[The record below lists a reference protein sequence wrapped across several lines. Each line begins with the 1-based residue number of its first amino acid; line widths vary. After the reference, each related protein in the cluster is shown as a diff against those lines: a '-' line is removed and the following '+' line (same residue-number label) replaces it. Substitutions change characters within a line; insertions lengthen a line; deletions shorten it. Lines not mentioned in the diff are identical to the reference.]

1 MEDKKIRVAI
11 THGDTNGIGYELIF
25 KTFDDPAMLELCT
38 PIIYGSPKAAVYHR
52 KVLNLNT
59 QFTIINSANEAKDG
73 RINLLTTY
81 EEETK
86 IDLGQ
91 ATPESGT
98 AALKALDKAMS
109 DFREEAYDVLV
120 TAPINDSNIK
130 VEGYPFPGD
139 TQYLETCIGE
149 GKKALVILVNE
160 QIRLA
165 CLTEGMNI
173 KDVPAAITQ
182 ENVEEKTRL
191 FFNTLRRDFRISN
204 PRIAILAL
212 NPQTSENGKF
222 GKEEE
227 NAIIPAIKELADQG
241 VEAFGPYPAEDFF
254 GNGEFTAFDGVM
266 AMYHDQGFA
275 PFKALSPDYGVIYN
289 AGLPLIA
296 TASDQ
301 TTGYDKAGKDLE
313 DPNNFRHA
321 IYLAIDAF
329 RNRTQYDEAGVHPLG
344 KLYHEKRDESE
355 KSRFGIPKKHSNTP
369 FPDKKPSTASNT
381 KEDHQNTA
389 PTQTT
394 E

>member
-1 MEDKKIRVAI
+1 MEDRKIRVAI

-25 KTFDDPAMLELCT
+25 KTFEEPAMLELCT

-59 QFTIINSANEAKDG
+59 PFSIINTPDEAKDG
-73 RINLLTTY
+73 RINLLATY

-98 AALKALDKAMS
+98 AAIKALDRAMS

-120 TAPINDSNIK
+120 TAPINDSNIQ

-149 GKKALVILVNE
+149 GKKALVILINGQVR
-160 QIRLA
+160 IA
-165 CLTEGMNI
+165 CLTEGMSM
-173 KDVPAAITQ
+173 KDIPGAITK
-182 ENVEEKTRL
+182 ENVKDKARL
-191 FFNTLRRDFRISN
+191 FFTTLKRDFRISN
-204 PRIAILAL
+204 PRIAVLAL
-212 NPQTSENGKF
+212 NPRTNEDGRF

-227 NAIIPAIKELADQG
+227 DAIIPAINELADEG
-241 VEAFGPYPAEDFF
+241 VEAFGPYPADDFF
-254 GNGEFTAFDGVM
+254 GAGSFSAFDGVL

-275 PFKALSPDYGVIYN
+275 PFKALSPDYGVLYH

-296 TASDQ
+296 TASNQ
-301 TTGYDKAGKDLE
+301 TVEYDKAGKNVE
-313 DPNNFRHA
+313 DPDNFRHA

-329 RNRTQYDEAGVHPLG
+329 RNRTSYDEASSHPLE

-355 KSRFGIPKKHSNTP
+355 KTRFGIPKKYSGTPFTDKKSTAPFTVKEPQNTP
-369 FPDKKPSTASNT
+369 
-381 KEDHQNTA
+381 H
-389 PTQTT
+389 PTSDN
-394 E
+394 